1 MNNVL
6 AISNLTHN
14 TALEAQAL
22 EARQLAILINAIQEL
37 TGALGYRGP
46 LRDND
51 ARILIA
57 IKAAAARLHGPE
69 TTEAE
74 HHPLVVPGGP
84 TAPEIGTI
92 ADILERGMEEALKSV
107 IPSAAAPAPSGKK
120 STTPK
125 A

>member
-22 EARQLAILINAIQEL
+22 EARQWAIIFNAIREL
-37 TGALGYRGP
+37 TAALGYTGP
-46 LRDND
+46 ARDND
-51 ARILIA
+51 MRIALA

-69 TTEAE
+69 VVETE
-74 HHPLVVPGGP
+74 HNPLVVPGAP
-84 TAPEIGTI
+84 TAPEIGTV
-92 ADILERGMEEALKSV
+92 ADILERGLEEALKAA
-107 IPSAAAPAPSGKK
+107 IPSAAAPTSTKK